1 MTDDEA
7 DRSARRSPT
16 RTRHSLDDVL
26 EQMGALTPPAPLF
39 GSDDPR
45 EVFVS
50 VDSADELSERYRTC
64 ESHQTYLE
72 LVSKHE
78 DVLRGVGLTRIQIDD
93 ADAAFILGKRGK
105 TKRKIRRV
113 AQCQVNLDQNLV
125 IALIG
130 CEAERTKALLF
141 IRLVVQQR
149 LGAVKVKFDEEDC
162 ADVTVMQIPNSCV
175 AFVTGHQGVFLRG
188 MEEEWDTLMFFV
200 CGKADQEGSS
210 PLYIFGGERG
220 RKASQLKVMAA
231 VEQKKPGHHTDSPLE
246 RSTSDG
252 PDTDYILIPDDSCSY
267 VIGRDGSTKRKLA
280 KASNCL
286 VEYVGKW
293 AFLWGTGEERRRAV
307 DYLDWLIKQRTGKVR
322 IDPGDTREDMTVVL
336 EDRRVLQS
344 HVAPLLRRFED
355 RTFTFAF
362 IDTDTDGPD
371 DNHKLFIFSH
381 SARARQDMQHMVE
394 EECHRYRRRR
404 SSPSPRGSQPASLV
418 HLSAHA
424 AQRSQKN
431 TIKDVIHEMPKNLK
445 EVLKMTDTS
454 PRWKQLL
461 SEDYSK
467 TVEHWELPTLLAL
480 LNKIPTTL
488 QEPMFIDKNVRVESA
503 DNSASACGSTQMDVA
518 LTTDGRHVHYRRRK
532 IGAITEHLLEAEDG
546 SMLIIGSYSGSDESC
561 FCHWIDGNPLS
572 STLADAAGAYLA
584 ECDCRSSIEARIQS
598 GTVIGRLGRDQ
609 DDIEGEFRGKL
620 NFHSSSKFFY
630 NYLGRKEI

>member
-1 MTDDEA
+1 M
-7 DRSARRSPT
+7 
-16 RTRHSLDDVL
+16 L
-26 EQMGALTPPAPLF
+26 
-39 GSDDPR
+39 
-45 EVFVS
+45 
-50 VDSADELSERYRTC
+50 
-64 ESHQTYLE
+64 
-72 LVSKHE
+72 
-78 DVLRGVGLTRIQIDD
+78 
-93 ADAAFILGKRGK
+93 
-105 TKRKIRRV
+105 
-113 AQCQVNLDQNLV
+113 
-125 IALIG
+125 
-130 CEAERTKALLF
+130 
-141 IRLVVQQR
+141 
-149 LGAVKVKFDEEDC
+149 
-162 ADVTVMQIPNSCV
+162 
-175 AFVTGHQGVFLRG
+175 
-188 MEEEWDTLMFFV
+188 
-200 CGKADQEGSS
+200 
-210 PLYIFGGERG
+210 
-220 RKASQLKVMAA
+220 AS
-231 VEQKKPGHHTDSPLE
+231 
-246 RSTSDG
+246 
-252 PDTDYILIPDDSCSY
+252 
-267 VIGRDGSTKRKLA
+267 
-280 KASNCL
+280 
-286 VEYVGKW
+286 
-293 AFLWGTGEERRRAV
+293 
-307 DYLDWLIKQRTGKVR
+307 
-322 IDPGDTREDMTVVL
+322 
-336 EDRRVLQS
+336 
-344 HVAPLLRRFED
+344 
-355 RTFTFAF
+355 TFAF
-362 IDTDTDGPD
+362 PSS
-371 DNHKLFIFSH
+371 FSP
-381 SARARQDMQHMVE
+381 
-394 EECHRYRRRR
+394 
-404 SSPSPRGSQPASLV
+404 PSDLTSNPLRKELVCSQPASLV

-630 NYLGRKEI
+630 NYLGRKEIVSVGSMDSKAPYLDSRSMVSAIYIGRLPDTD